1 MPGLNQRHFS
11 LDKRP
16 LFSHSWH
23 FYVTAANCANR
34 ITYVDPSIVFLNY
47 FVDPKRRSRH
57 YRDLLANLD
66 PTKYVF
72 TDTLSAG
79 DEPRVRI
86 IVNKTR
92 ELSANTLATFPHLAG
107 ICLNTTD
114 QWMLSF
120 DENTSPITVQT
131 VDTDRGTDVAEVAVL
146 LMLTGLK
153 TLAAGARWHA
163 FRSPTR
169 FYRQLVAP
177 TANETV
183 GAHNWTGTSTLTAYR
198 KKVGI
203 IGYGL
208 IGHQIH
214 RRIKAFGADVFY
226 NHPQR
231 FSATIEQRLKI
242 QFLDRKQLFQECD
255 IIFVQLPLTATTED
269 LITNDELALARPH
282 LVLINCG
289 RAAVINKAAVSRA
302 LRTKCIAFYGAD
314 VFWRE
319 PMPLWDPFR
328 LMQNVCITPHVSES
342 VTGSI
347 PHDRH
352 VAEALGH
359 LVRTIDAS

>member
-1 MPGLNQRHFS
+1 MPLPSKRHFS
-11 LDKRP
+11 LGKRP
-16 LFSHSWH
+16 PFSNSWH
-23 FYVTAANCANR
+23 FYVTAVNCANR
-34 ITYVDPSIVFLNY
+34 ITYVDPSLIFLNY

-114 QWMLSF
+114 QWMLTF
-120 DENTSPITVQT
+120 DDNNSPITIQT

-153 TLAAGARWHA
+153 TLADGARWHA

-177 TANETV
+177 TAGETV

-198 KKVGI
+198 KKGWHHRLRVNRTSNPPAHQGI
-203 IGYGL
+203 RYRCFL
-208 IGHQIH
+208 QSSA
-214 RRIKAFGADVFY
+214 AF
-226 NHPQR
+226 
-231 FSATIEQRLKI
+231 FSNDRTTTRNTISGTQ
-242 QFLDRKQLFQECD
+242 
-255 IIFVQLPLTATTED
+255 
-269 LITNDELALARPH
+269 
-282 LVLINCG
+282 
-289 RAAVINKAAVSRA
+289 
-302 LRTKCIAFYGAD
+302 
-314 VFWRE
+314 
-319 PMPLWDPFR
+319 
-328 LMQNVCITPHVSES
+328 
-342 VTGSI
+342 
-347 PHDRH
+347 
-352 VAEALGH
+352 
-359 LVRTIDAS
+359 TIV